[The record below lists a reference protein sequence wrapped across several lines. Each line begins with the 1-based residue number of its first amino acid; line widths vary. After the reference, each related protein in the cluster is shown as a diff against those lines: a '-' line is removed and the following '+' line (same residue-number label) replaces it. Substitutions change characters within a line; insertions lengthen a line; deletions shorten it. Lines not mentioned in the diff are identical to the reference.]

1 MPSGNSFAAPLW
13 VSAFRPF
20 YLLGA
25 SYGPL
30 LMVVWLGAYAGIWG
44 MPVDPWFF
52 LAWHG
57 HELLFGFAAAIISGI
72 VMTALPSWAG
82 TAEITGERLAMLVA
96 LWLAGRLAMI
106 APLPPVLAAVLDCA
120 LFPAIAAVLLPQLL
134 RVRNRW
140 YLLLLPVLAALF
152 AANVLFH
159 AGRIAADAALT
170 AFGLRLA
177 IHAIVLLYVLKGG
190 VLTPIFTGN
199 ALREK
204 GRGDVPFILWLDVL
218 AALTVVALAIADL
231 AKLPAAWVGVAALAA
246 CVVHA
251 LRLAR
256 WRGWLVADVPLLW
269 VMHLGYAWLVAA
281 FGLKAAAELGGALP
295 EMIWVHAFTVG
306 SLGLMML
313 GLMTRVVLRHTG
325 RPLRLPPAIV
335 IGYLMVLA
343 AALLRVAVMMFG
355 LDNAYL
361 YASAVLWMAPF
372 AIYLA
377 LFGAMLWSPSLPRK
391 DPNAKPF
398 GLA

>member
-1 MPSGNSFAAPLW
+1 MGFAGPLW
-13 VSAFRPF
+13 ASAFRPF

-30 LMVVWLGAYAGIWG
+30 LMLLWLGAYAGIWPA
-44 MPVDPWFF
+44 PVDAWFF

-57 HELLFGFAAAIISGI
+57 HEMLFGFAAAIIGGI

-82 TAEITGERLAMLVA
+82 TEEIAGRRLALLAGLWLSGRLAML
-96 LWLAGRLAMI
+96 
-106 APLPPVLAAVLDCA
+106 APVPPVLVAVVDCA
-120 LFPAIAAVLLPQLL
+120 LFPVIAALLLPQLMQ
-134 RVRNRW
+134 VRNRW

-152 AANVLFH
+152 AANVIFH
-159 AGRIAADAALT
+159 AGRIIGDVALT
-170 AFGLRLA
+170 GFGLRLA

-204 GRGDVPFILWLDVL
+204 QRGGDIPFLMWLDVL
-218 AALTVVALAIADL
+218 AASTVVALAIADL
-231 AKLPAAWVGVAALAA
+231 AKLPALWIGLTALAA
-246 CVVHA
+246 CAVQA

-256 WRGWLVADVPLLW
+256 WQGWRVADVPLLW
-269 VMHLGYAWLVAA
+269 VMHLGYAWLVVAL
-281 FGLKAAAELGGALP
+281 GLKAVAELGGRLP

-325 RPLRLPPAIV
+325 RPLQLPPGIV
-335 IGYLMVLA
+335 AAYLMVLMA
-343 AALLRVAVMMFG
+343 AALRVAVMLFG
-355 LDNAYL
+355 LDPAYL

-372 AIYLA
+372 VIYLA
-377 LFGAMLWSPSLPRK
+377 LFGAMLWSPSLPREPGQVK
-391 DPNAKPF
+391 RPV
-398 GLA
+398 LL